1 MHKSKFT
8 LLSSLSHFLFLS
20 TYSAHFHL
28 HSTKALPKQ
37 CLLVSGYH
45 QSLTGTWEYADKD

>member
-1 MHKSKFT
+1 MHRSKFT

-28 HSTKALPKQ
+28 HSTKVLPKQ
-37 CLLVSGYH
+37 RLLVSGYH
-45 QSLTGTWEYADKD
+45 QSLSGTWEYPDWD